1 MSPSF
6 TTIDTDRE
14 SMREPS
20 TYYMENEEPVI
31 ILKAMQAGGEIAA
44 SLFVSTKLRYLNLK

>member
-1 MSPSF
+1 LSPSF